1 MSSRITQQTV
11 NPSLRVEPHNGVLD
25 HALSFCTGLSEL
37 ALDWSLAGTN
47 FLTSVKPAPLT
58 NLVLIGGPTNLDG
71 KTFVKFIENDA
82 EQLEKLSLVS
92 FAMNQGAS
100 WSARDIRALR
110 RLTEE

>member
-1 MSSRITQQTV
+1 M
-11 NPSLRVEPHNGVLD
+11 
-25 HALSFCTGLSEL
+25 
-37 ALDWSLAGTN
+37 
-47 FLTSVKPAPLT
+47 
-58 NLVLIGGPTNLDG
+58 DG

-82 EQLEKLSLVS
+82 DQLEKLSLVS